1 MSKTTYLIN
10 EGLDNL
16 SKHQGKT
23 ISTMLIICATMLILG
38 VFIVLFI
45 NIDKNV
51 TSITENQG
59 LQAFIDDNVFEKDI
73 NNLAKKVKEV
83 ANVKELKY
91 MDKEAALEDAKNTLK
106 EYEYLLEGMENSNP
120 FPRSFII
127 TFENLTST
135 EEVKKAIEDID
146 GIYKVSYNEKV
157 INAVVTVSKIV
168 NYIILS
174 IGAVMSVISIFI
186 LANTIKLAIYASK
199 RDLYIMKYMGAT
211 QSFIRTPFVVEGMS
225 LGVMS
230 AVISWIA
237 VSIAYSVA
245 YRYLPKVGEELG
257 VFGFVGYSEMWST
270 ILIAFAGLGVLM
282 GVLGSLIAT
291 RRYLKECT
299 PTRLSKNITYT
310 TIKNDDGTEIKISE
324 TSKERKD
331 RLAYEKKQAQAEFD
345 RKREELKRAE
355 LDKKQEDRKQK
366 EEFKKQRKARRLSIL
381 LIALTLSSV
390 LSPFA
395 TVIAKSTQD
404 KIDELDG
411 QVSEAAKEYSQI
423 TKDISI
429 YEGQIADLDKE
440 MVKYEDE
447 IVTLTEQ
454 ANIARA
460 EYQEIDAELQL
471 VSKTYAEA
479 EDRLNARLRSLYE
492 NGFVNMWEVLL
503 SAENLTDFVAK
514 YNAIIVLIRNDQQE
528 LEEMN
533 DQKQVIQG
541 LRDGAELRKLQ
552 IEQVEYDVTKSKE
565 ALEMAKANKKAKLN
579 ELEASKTRLNKLLK
593 ELKAEKARQ
602 EEILR
607 KEIEASQN
615 SGLILTG
622 DFTWPAKGAY
632 YVSAIFKDKEYYK
645 EFGIMHY
652 GTDIAKSGGCDILAA
667 AAGKVIKTVKSNSGY
682 GNYILIDHGKKNG
695 KSYVT
700 LYAHL
705 KTISVSKG
713 ETVVKGQKIGYMGS
727 TGFSTGTHL
736 HFEIRENGNQI
747 NAMKYYSE
755 LGTKVKYLSYGKWI
769 TFPFNNMSKYQV

>member
-91 MDKEAALEDAKNTLK
+91 MDKAAALEDAKNTLK

-230 AVISWIA
+230 AVISWIV

-331 RLAYEKKQAQAEFD
+331 RLACEKKQAQAEFN

-429 YEGQIADLDKE
+429 YEGQIANLDKE

>member
-91 MDKEAALEDAKNTLK
+91 MDKAAALEDAKNTLK

-174 IGAVMSVISIFI
+174 IGAVMSIISIFI

-331 RLAYEKKQAQAEFD
+331 RLACEKKQAQAEFN

-429 YEGQIADLDKE
+429 YEGQIANLDKE

-615 SGLILTG
+615 SGLILKG

>member
-1 MSKTTYLIN
+1 MTK
-10 EGLDNL
+10 
-16 SKHQGKT
+16 
-23 ISTMLIICATMLILG
+23 
-38 VFIVLFI
+38 
-45 NIDKNV
+45 
-51 TSITENQG
+51 
-59 LQAFIDDNVFEKDI
+59 
-73 NNLAKKVKEV
+73 
-83 ANVKELKY
+83 
-91 MDKEAALEDAKNTLK
+91 
-106 EYEYLLEGMENSNP
+106 
-120 FPRSFII
+120 
-127 TFENLTST
+127 
-135 EEVKKAIEDID
+135 
-146 GIYKVSYNEKV
+146 
-157 INAVVTVSKIV
+157 
-168 NYIILS
+168 
-174 IGAVMSVISIFI
+174 
-186 LANTIKLAIYASK
+186 
-199 RDLYIMKYMGAT
+199 
-211 QSFIRTPFVVEGMS
+211 
-225 LGVMS
+225 
-230 AVISWIA
+230 
-237 VSIAYSVA
+237 
-245 YRYLPKVGEELG
+245 
-257 VFGFVGYSEMWST
+257 
-270 ILIAFAGLGVLM
+270 
-282 GVLGSLIAT
+282 
-291 RRYLKECT
+291 
-299 PTRLSKNITYT
+299 
-310 TIKNDDGTEIKISE
+310 
-324 TSKERKD
+324 
-331 RLAYEKKQAQAEFD
+331 
-345 RKREELKRAE
+345 

-471 VSKTYAEA
+471 VSKIYAEA

-615 SGLILTG
+615 SGLILKG
-622 DFTWPAKGAY
+622 DFTWPAKDAY

-713 ETVVKGQKIGYMGS
+713 DTVVKGQKIGYMGS

>member
-1 MSKTTYLIN
+1 MSNTTYLIN

-16 SKHQGKT
+16 SKHKSKT
-23 ISTMLIICATMLILG
+23 FATMLIICATMLILG
-38 VFIVLFI
+38 VFILLFI
-45 NIDKNV
+45 NIEKNV

-59 LQAFIDDNVFEKDI
+59 LQAFIEDDVFEREI
-73 NNLAKKVKEV
+73 NGLANRIEKV
-83 ANVKELKY
+83 ANVKEIRY

-127 TFENLTST
+127 TFENLTNT
-135 EEVKKAIEDID
+135 ENVKKAIEDID
-146 GIYKVSYNEKV
+146 GIYKVSYNAKV
-157 INAVVTVSKIV
+157 VNAVVTISRIV

-174 IGAVMSVISIFI
+174 IGLGMAVISIFI

-211 QSFIRTPFVVEGMS
+211 QGFIRTPFVVEGLS

-230 AVISWIA
+230 AVISWIF
-237 VSIAYSVA
+237 VSIGYSIA

-257 VFGFVGYSEMWST
+257 VFGFVGYSEIWST
-270 ILIAFAGLGVLM
+270 MLIAFVGLGVLM
-282 GVLGSLIAT
+282 GVLGSLVAT
-291 RRYLKECT
+291 KRYLKECA
-299 PTRLSKNITYT
+299 PTKPNKNLSYT
-310 TIKNDDGTEIKISE
+310 TIKNEDGTETKISE
-324 TSKERKD
+324 TSKERKS
-331 RLAYEKKQAQAEFD
+331 RLAYEKKQALAEFD

-355 LDKKQEDRKQK
+355 IDKKQEEKKQK

-381 LIALTLSSV
+381 LIALTVSSV

-395 TVIAKSTQD
+395 TVVAKSTQD

-429 YEGQIADLDKE
+429 YEGEIANLNKE
-440 MVKYEDE
+440 MVKYEEE

-454 ANIARA
+454 ANVARA
-460 EYQEIDAELQL
+460 EYQEIDAELQA

-479 EDRLNARLRSLYE
+479 EERLNTRLRILYE

-514 YNAIIVLIRNDQQE
+514 YNTIIVLIKNDQQE

-541 LRDGAELRKLQ
+541 LRDSAELRKLQ

-579 ELEASKTRLNKLLK
+579 ELEASKTKLNKLLK
-593 ELKAEKARQ
+593 ELRAEKARQ

-615 SGLILTG
+615 SGLILKG

-667 AAGKVIKTVKSNSGY
+667 ASGKVIKIVHSNSGY

-705 KTISVSKG
+705 KTINVKKG
-713 ETVVKGQKIGYMGS
+713 ETIVKGQKIGYMGS

-736 HFEIRENGNQI
+736 HFEIRENGKQI

-755 LGTKVKYLSYGKWI
+755 LGSTVKYLSYGKWI
-769 TFPFNNMSKYQV
+769 AFPFNNMAKYQV

>member
-83 ANVKELKY
+83 ANVKELRY
-91 MDKEAALEDAKNTLK
+91 MDKAAALEDAKNTLK

-174 IGAVMSVISIFI
+174 IGAVMSLISIFI

-270 ILIAFAGLGVLM
+270 ILIAFVGLGVLM

-479 EDRLNARLRSLYE
+479 EDRLNVRLRSLYE

-565 ALEMAKANKKAKLN
+565 ALEMTKANKKAKLN

-615 SGLILTG
+615 SGLILKG

>member
-91 MDKEAALEDAKNTLK
+91 MDKAAALEDAKNTLK

-174 IGAVMSVISIFI
+174 IGAVMSIISIFI

-615 SGLILTG
+615 SGLILKG

>member
-1 MSKTTYLIN
+1 MPNTTYLIN

-16 SKHQGKT
+16 SKHKGKT

-38 VFIVLFI
+38 VFILLFI
-45 NIDKNV
+45 NIEKNV

-59 LQAFIDDNVFEKDI
+59 LQAFIDDTVFERDV
-73 NNLAKKVKEV
+73 NNLAKKVREV
-83 ANVKELKY
+83 ANVKDIKY

-106 EYEYLLEGMENSNP
+106 EYDYLLEGMENSNP

-127 TFENLTST
+127 TFDNLTST
-135 EEVKKAIEDID
+135 EAVKKAIEDID

-157 INAVVTVSKIV
+157 INAVVTVSRIV

-174 IGAVMSVISIFI
+174 IGAVMAVISIFI

-211 QSFIRTPFVVEGMS
+211 QGFIRTPFVVEGMA
-225 LGVMS
+225 LGLMS
-230 AVISWIA
+230 AVISWII
-237 VSIAYSVA
+237 VSITYSIA

-257 VFGFVGYSEMWST
+257 VFGFVGYSEIWST
-270 ILIAFAGLGVLM
+270 ILISFAGLGILM

-291 RRYLKECT
+291 KRYLKECT
-299 PTRLSKNITYT
+299 PTKPSKNLTYT
-310 TIKNDDGTEIKISE
+310 TIKNDDGTETRVGE

-331 RLAYEKKQAQAEFD
+331 RLAYEKRQAQAEFE

-355 LDKKQEDRKQK
+355 LDKKQEEKKQK
-366 EEFKKQRKARRLSIL
+366 DEFKRQRKARRLSIL
-381 LIALTLSSV
+381 LIVLTISSV
-390 LSPFA
+390 FSPFA
-395 TVIAKSTQD
+395 TVTAKTTQD

-429 YEGQIADLDKE
+429 YESEIASLDKE
-440 MVKYEDE
+440 MVKYEEE

-454 ANIARA
+454 ANVARA
-460 EYQEIDAELQL
+460 EYQEIDAELQE
-471 VSKTYAEA
+471 VSKIYSEA
-479 EDRLNARLRSLYE
+479 EDRLNTRLRSLYE

-503 SAENLTDFVAK
+503 SAESLTDFVAK
-514 YNAIIVLIRNDQQE
+514 YNTIILLIKNDQQE

-533 DQKQVIQG
+533 DQKQIVQG
-541 LRDGAELRKLQ
+541 LRDSAELRKLQ

-565 ALEMAKANKKAKLN
+565 ALELAKNNKKAKLA

-593 ELKAEKARQ
+593 ELKAEKAKQ

-667 AAGKVIKTVKSNSGY
+667 AAGKVLKIVHSNSGY

-705 KTISVSKG
+705 KTINVKKG

-755 LGTKVKYLSYGKWI
+755 LGTQVKYLSYGKWI
-769 TFPFNNMSKYQV
+769 TFPFNNMAKYQV

>member
-91 MDKEAALEDAKNTLK
+91 MDKAAALEDAKNTLK

-174 IGAVMSVISIFI
+174 IGAVMSIISIFI

-299 PTRLSKNITYT
+299 PTKLSKNITYT

-471 VSKTYAEA
+471 VSKIYAEA

-615 SGLILTG
+615 SGLILKG

-713 ETVVKGQKIGYMGS
+713 DTVVKGQKIGYMGS

>member
-91 MDKEAALEDAKNTLK
+91 MDKAAALEDAKNTLK

-174 IGAVMSVISIFI
+174 IGAVMSIISIFI

-270 ILIAFAGLGVLM
+270 ILIAFVGLGVLM

-615 SGLILTG
+615 SGLILKG

-632 YVSAIFKDKEYYK
+632 YVSDIFKDKEYYK

>member
-91 MDKEAALEDAKNTLK
+91 MDKAAALEDAKNTLK

-174 IGAVMSVISIFI
+174 IGAVMSIISIFI

-331 RLAYEKKQAQAEFD
+331 RLACEKKQAQAEFD

-615 SGLILTG
+615 SGLILKG

-769 TFPFNNMSKYQV
+769 SFPFNNMSKYQV

>member
-91 MDKEAALEDAKNTLK
+91 MDKAAALEDAKNTLK

-230 AVISWIA
+230 AWIA

-331 RLAYEKKQAQAEFD
+331 RLACEKKQAQAEFN

-447 IVTLTEQ
+447 ILTLTEQ